1 MQTNRDGLRYAVQ
14 EFLNDVIEQG
24 FHHLVNYPQSDN
36 ELSLIIKEA
45 TEELNYQ
52 LLRIDSH
59 QFATG
64 SKELMDHYMTIS
76 KDAQKISL
84 ELLSRLQRVQ
94 ERDIPR
100 LRRV

>member
-59 QFATG
+59 QFPNG
-64 SKELMDHYMTIS
+64 SKELVDHYMAIS
-76 KDAQKISL
+76 KDTQKISL

>member
-1 MQTNRDGLRYAVQ
+1 MQTNREGLRYAVQ

-59 QFATG
+59 SHPQG
-64 SKELMDHYMTIS
+64 SKELLDHYMTIS
-76 KDAQKISL
+76 KDSQKVSL
-84 ELLSRLQRVQ
+84 ELLSRLQKVQ